1 MQETSARYPARKSM
15 AMPRVVCALLF
26 VLYALSRTSP
36 STAHDNNIMLTG
48 DVLCPDCQLSYLD
61 ATFTM
66 QSDCN
71 LVFYEQ
77 SEATFYSDT
86 YDQGHVNCTVSLN
99 QYGQLVISA
108 PDGTTVW
115 TSGTPASEGRYAAV
129 LRPDKQVGI
138 YGPVVWSA
146 PDTGS
151 ASDVLMDDGEEGE
164 SDDDVIPTV
173 DNTLFSS
180 DILGENEGLAT
191 RDYSLTM
198 LESCSLE
205 LVKGESQYL
214 WVSGSVGR
222 GKHCFLR
229 LNRMGQLTIKDDEYQ
244 SIWSTKPSPR
254 GDGDY
259 VLILQSNGQAAVYG
273 PLIWATGGYY
283 QTTPFAFSP
292 APISY

>member
-1 MQETSARYPARKSM
+1 MQETSASYPARKSM
-15 AMPRVVCALLF
+15 AMPRVYALLF
-26 VLYALSRTSP
+26 LLSALLSLTSP

-48 DVLCPDCQLSYLD
+48 DILCPDCQLSYLD
-61 ATFTM
+61 TTFNM

-71 LVFYEQ
+71 LVLYEQ
-77 SEATFYSDT
+77 SEATFYSAT

-115 TSGTPASEGRYAAV
+115 ASGTPASQGRYAAV

-138 YGPVVWSA
+138 YGPVVWST
-146 PDTGS
+146 PDTRS

-164 SDDDVIPTV
+164 SDDEVIPTV

-180 DILGENEGLAT
+180 DILGENEGLST

-205 LVKGESQYL
+205 LVKGEAQYL

-229 LNRMGQLTIKDDEYQ
+229 LNRMGQLTIKDDQYQ
-244 SIWSTKPSPR
+244 SIWSTKPSPQ

-259 VLILQSNGQAAVYG
+259 VLILQYNGQAAVYG
-273 PLIWATGGYY
+273 PLIWTTGGYY
-283 QTTPFAFSP
+283 QNTPFAFSP
-292 APISY
+292 APIS